1 MARGNWSRTS
11 WGIATLLLTGSALP
25 AFGQDRTD
33 DNAVTQAEDAFG
45 FSVGRESLG
54 IYTAGST
61 RGFSPTA
68 AGNVRID
75 GLYFDSVFNLSSI
88 VNDSS
93 SIKVGLSAQ
102 GYPFAAPSGIVD
114 LSLRRPARRNGA
126 SIVINAD
133 SYSSLGLE
141 VDGSLPLGRTLS
153 LGYGMTANRTAFPD
167 GTDNFNHGQGLI
179 LRWQPAP
186 GIEIMPFWTLNNDY
200 HDEAGPFYIPGGKF
214 LPPQPRSHQFD
225 GPGWADFRYTATN
238 HGVLASAAASP
249 TWLFR
254 AGAFR
259 SVFDQKT
266 SYANLLTDLQ
276 PEGTADRIIIADP
289 RTKNV
294 SLSGE
299 FRVTHSIVDGPR
311 LHVFHLSLRERDA
324 RREFGGSDEADLG
337 PARIGTREDSPKPI
351 FTFGPLSRDHVR
363 QETLGLAYDG
373 RWKNVGEISFG
384 LSRANYTKTTS
395 LSGVAPI
402 VSRARPWLY
411 NGTAAISA
419 TPGLSL
425 YAGYARGLEE
435 SGVAPPNAA
444 NRNQPLP
451 AIITEQKDA
460 GFRWVVTGNVK
471 MVAGVFDLRRPYF
484 GFDAA
489 NSFTQVGTTHSR
501 GAEFSLSGSVT
512 KRLNVVAG
520 GVFLKPRV
528 ERDAGVPGVI
538 GSRPVGLPAHLLN
551 LNLNWQTPLLNGL
564 SLDAVMFHR
573 GTVAATTDN
582 LVTLPPRFPV
592 NLGGRYRF
600 KLAKHEATFRVQ
612 LSNVFDDRGFG
623 TAGPG
628 IYAANSGRYLS
639 SYLAVDI

>member
-1 MARGNWSRTS
+1 MTGWAQARG
-11 WGIATLLLTGSALP
+11 GVVALLLAGTALP
-25 AFGQDRTD
+25 AAAQDHTD

-75 GLYFDSVFNLSSI
+75 GLYFDSQFNLSSI

-114 LSLRRPARRNGA
+114 LSLRRPASRGA
-126 SIVINAD
+126 ASVLVNAD
-133 SYSSLGLE
+133 SYGSFGVE
-141 VDGSLPLGRTLS
+141 IDGSLPLGRSLS
-153 LGYGMTANRTAFPD
+153 LGYGVTGSRIAFPD
-167 GTDNFNHGQGLI
+167 GTDNWNHGQGLI
-179 LRWQPAP
+179 LRWRPRP
-186 GIEIMPFWTLNNDY
+186 GIEVMPFWTLYNDY
-200 HDEAGPFYIPGGKF
+200 NDEAGPFYVPAGKY
-214 LPPQPRSHQFD
+214 LPPQPPSHRFD
-225 GPGWADFRYTATN
+225 GPGWADFRYTGAN
-238 HGVLASAAASP
+238 YGLLASAAASP

-254 AGAFR
+254 VGAFR
-259 SVFDQKT
+259 SVFDT
-266 SYANLLTDLQ
+266 AIGYSNLLVGLQ
-276 PEGTADRIIIADP
+276 PDGSADRIIIADP

-294 SLSGE
+294 SSSGE
-299 FRVTHSIVDGPR
+299 LRVTHSIVDGPR

-324 RREFGGSDEADLG
+324 RREFGGSDEVDLG
-337 PARIGTREDSPKPI
+337 PTRIGVPEDSSRPF
-351 FTFGPLSRDHVR
+351 FTFGPVSHDHVR
-363 QETLGLAYDG
+363 QETVGLAYDG

-384 LSRANYTKTTS
+384 LSRADYRKTTS
-395 LSGVAPI
+395 LPGIAPI
-402 VSRARPWLY
+402 EARAKPWLY
-411 NGTAAISA
+411 NGTVAVYASKA
-419 TPGLSL
+419 LSL

-451 AIITEQKDA
+451 AILTEQKD
-460 GFRWVVTGNVK
+460 GGLRWAVSGNIK
-471 MVAGVFDLRRPYF
+471 LVAGVFDLRRPYF
-484 GFDAA
+484 GLDQAG
-489 NSFTQVGTTHSR
+489 NFTQVGTTHSR

-520 GVFLKPRV
+520 GVFLRPRV

-538 GSRPVGLPAHLLN
+538 GARPVGLPEHLLN
-551 LNLNWQTPLLNGL
+551 LNLNWRTPLLAGL
-564 SLDAVMFHR
+564 SLDATMFHR
-573 GTVAATTDN
+573 GSVAATTDN

-600 KLAKHEATFRVQ
+600 KLATHDATFRVQ
-612 LSNVFDDRGFG
+612 LANIFDDRGFG

-628 IYAANSGRYLS
+628 VYSANPGRYLS
-639 SYLAVDI
+639 SYLAIDI

>member
-1 MARGNWSRTS
+1 MARGNRSRAS
-11 WGIATLLLTGSALP
+11 WGIAALLLSGTAFPAL
-25 AFGQDRTD
+25 AQDRTD

-54 IYTAGST
+54 IYTASST

-75 GLYFDSVFNLSSI
+75 GLYFDSAFNLSSI

-114 LSLRRPARRNGA
+114 LSLRRPASHAGA
-126 SIVINAD
+126 SIVINGD
-133 SYSSLGLE
+133 SYGAFGVE
-141 VDGSLPLGRTLS
+141 IDGSLPLSRTLS
-153 LGYGMTANRTAFPD
+153 LGYGVTGNRTAFPD
-167 GTDNFNHGQGLI
+167 GTDNWNHGQGLI
-179 LRWQPAP
+179 LRWRPAP
-186 GIEIMPFWTLNNDY
+186 GVEVVPFWTLNNDY
-200 HDEAGPFYIPGGKF
+200 NDEAGPFYIPGGKY
-214 LPPQPRSHQFD
+214 LPPQPPRHRFD

-238 HGVLASAAASP
+238 HGVLASVAASP

-259 SVFDQKT
+259 SVFD
-266 SYANLLTDLQ
+266 SRAGYANLLVDLH
-276 PEGTADRIIIADP
+276 PDGTADQLIIADP

-311 LHVFHLSLRERDA
+311 LHVLHLSVRERDA
-324 RREFGGSDEADLG
+324 RREFGGSDQIDLG
-337 PARIGTREDSPKPI
+337 LTRIGTPQDSSKPN
-351 FTFGPLSRDHVR
+351 FVFGALSQDHVR
-363 QETLGLAYDG
+363 QETIGLAYDG

-384 LSRANYTKTTS
+384 ISRADYRKTTS
-395 LSGVAPI
+395 LPGVAPI

-411 NGTAAISA
+411 NGTAAIYAS
-419 TPGLSL
+419 PGLSL

-435 SGVAPPNAA
+435 SGVAPPNAT

-460 GFRWVVTGNVK
+460 GFRWVFTGNLK
-471 MVAGVFDLRRPYF
+471 LVAGVFDLRRPYF
-484 GFDAA
+484 GLDAA
-489 NSFTQVGTTHSR
+489 NNFTQVGTTHSR
-501 GAEFSLSGSVT
+501 GAEFSLAGSVS

-520 GVFLKPRV
+520 GVFLHPRV

-551 LNLNWQTPLLNGL
+551 LNLNWQTPLLGGL
-564 SLDAVMFHR
+564 SLDAVVFHR

-600 KLAKHEATFRVQ
+600 KLAAHDATFRVL
-612 LSNVFDDRGFG
+612 LSNIFDDRGFG